1 MDLNEEMKKY
11 MEENKK
17 VFLDEMSK
25 LHTRLDKIEAEVSN
39 LNSTLQR
46 HIEFIDKTYEG
57 LKNPIN
63 AARRWLGR

>member
-1 MDLNEEMKKY
+1 MNEDLKKY

-39 LNSTLQR
+39 LNSPLQR

>member
-1 MDLNEEMKKY
+1 
-11 MEENKK
+11 
-17 VFLDEMSK
+17 MSK

>member
-1 MDLNEEMKKY
+1 MNEDLKKY

-57 LKNPIN
+57 LKNPIEGVK
-63 AARRWLGR
+63 RWLNK

>member
-1 MDLNEEMKKY
+1 

-25 LHTRLDKIEAEVSN
+25 LHTRLDKIETEVSN

>member
-1 MDLNEEMKKY
+1 MNEDLKKY

-39 LNSTLQR
+39 LNSTLQK

>member
-1 MDLNEEMKKY
+1 MNEELKKY

>member
-1 MDLNEEMKKY
+1 MNEDLKKY
-11 MEENKK
+11 MKENKK

>member
-1 MDLNEEMKKY
+1 MNEDLKKY
-11 MEENKK
+11 MAENKK